1 MAGKKRASLIGK
13 MTAWFI
19 SVILLFSSAL
29 AVVLYAS
36 SSSQY
41 YNDLVEDNYAILGI
55 LNESILDKTTMV
67 ETSIE
72 ILSRDTNVLSLLN
85 RKEQSLYERII
96 KQRYTVQEL
105 INQTKT
111 PLFSLSPEIILFSVT
126 QDVPV
131 SFFSFMNVEDAALT
145 QDYQRFAEMGRSR
158 AWVGEGLIYPEHL
171 VLRKEDNRVL
181 FCFYQNIYAGIG
193 EVVGVLKCG
202 VQTEKLFSS
211 IELEGAG
218 ANLYVVQEGE
228 VIHHSAQAPDLP
240 ERLNLHKRQQMI
252 DGQLYLSKSL
262 DRLGVHLVMCVK
274 KSHLLRKALVSGLPQ
289 LAAALGSCLFIL
301 LATKR
306 FLRTIQRRIDQ
317 AVNFTNQARD
327 GRMDI
332 VFTEKD
338 DSEIG
343 QLIESF
349 NVLLS
354 RLRSTAEENIAHEK
368 SEKRAMRL
376 ALQYQVNPHF
386 LFNSLNW
393 IQMEVEL
400 GAERDRLSEAITL
413 LGRLLR
419 YNLEEQATS
428 SLQEELDS
436 ARTYVRLMN
445 MRKHDVVSLHTDMQD
460 VPSELRLIRFLFQP
474 VCENAIQHGVIA
486 GQRLHIVIRGR
497 AEEGWIFFDIEN
509 DGAMIPPER
518 LERLDIESRE
528 AQSRGGVGLANLLA
542 RLRLLYGEEATLRV
556 ASTEKR
562 TCIHIAFPST
572 QTNEREDEHAA
583 SDRR

>member
-36 SSSQY
+36 SSTQY

-55 LNESILDKTTMV
+55 LSESILDKTTMV

-72 ILSRDTNVLSLLN
+72 LLSYDTDVLSLLN
-85 RKEQSLYERII
+85 TKGQSLYERII
-96 KQRYTVQEL
+96 KQRYNVQEL

-111 PLFSLSPEIILFSVT
+111 PLFSLSPEIVLFSVT
-126 QDVPV
+126 TDVPV
-131 SFFSFMNVEDAALT
+131 SYFSFMNINDAALT
-145 QDYQRFAEMGRSR
+145 PDYQRFVQTGRSR
-158 AWVGEGLIYPEHL
+158 AWVGEGLIYPDHL
-171 VLRKEDNRVL
+171 FIHKEENRVL
-181 FCFYQNIYAGIG
+181 FCFYQNIYAGLG
-193 EVVGVLKCG
+193 EIVGVLKCG
-202 VQTEKLFSS
+202 VQTGKLFSS
-211 IELEGAG
+211 IELEDSGA
-218 ANLYVVQEGE
+218 ALYVVQEDKS
-228 VIHHSAQAPDLP
+228 IHSTAQAPELP
-240 ERLNLHKRQQMI
+240 AGINIQMRQQMI
-252 DGQLYLSKSL
+252 NGQLYLSKHL
-262 DRLGVHLVMCVK
+262 EKLGVYLVMCVEK
-274 KSHLLRKALVSGLPQ
+274 GHLLRKALVSGLPQ
-289 LAAALGSCLFIL
+289 LAAALGSCILIL
-301 LATKR
+301 LMTKR
-306 FLRTIQRRIDQ
+306 FLRTLQRRIDQ
-317 AVNFTNQARD
+317 AVAFTNQARD
-327 GRMDI
+327 GCMDI
-332 VFTEKD
+332 VFPEKD

-349 NVLLS
+349 NVLLN
-354 RLRSTAEENIAHEK
+354 RLQSKAVENIAHEK

-400 GAERDRLSEAITL
+400 GAERDRISEAITL

-436 ARTYVRLMN
+436 TRTYVRLMN
-445 MRKHDVVSLHTDMQD
+445 MRKHDVVSLHTYLQN

-486 GQRLHIVIRGR
+486 GRRLHIVIRGR

-542 RLRLLYGEEATLRV
+542 RLRLLYGEEACLRV
-556 ASTEKR
+556 DSTEKS
-562 TCIHIAFPST
+562 TCIHIAFPSV
-572 QTNEREDEHAA
+572 QTNEKEDEHAA